1 MKAKMSHRE
10 RALAALNHQEPD
22 RVPVDLGQAAGDG
35 ITTIAYQNLLRH
47 LGLGERSLDVWN
59 REVQIVEVEEDVL
72 RRFDVD
78 FRAVRPG
85 APDRGGDTVLSPDSY
100 RDQWGVVRVRPPGG
114 FYFDFVA
121 SPFAEDATLSAIER
135 YPWPDPDDPGR
146 YRGLRERAKRLRE
159 ETDYAVVLDAD
170 CTFFDNCGP
179 LRGWENFYA
188 DLLVNTEFAKTL
200 MDRYLEIKLA
210 MAGHI
215 LEEAGAFADVV
226 VASRDD
232 LGTTTGPIISP
243 ALFRRLV
250 LPRMKRIFDFFH
262 ARTEAKIFHH
272 CDGAIY
278 PLLGDLV
285 EAGVQITNPVQV
297 NAAVMGDT
305 ARLKAEFGERLTFWG
320 AIDTSA
326 VLPRG
331 TALEVRQE
339 VERRVRDL
347 GPGGGYVLCSVHNI
361 QPDVPPENVVA
372 MFDAVHGVGTSG
384 FGRS

>member
-1 MKAKMSHRE
+1 MKATMTPRE
-10 RALAALNHQEPD
+10 RVLAALNHQEPD

-35 ITTIAYQNLLRH
+35 ITTLAYQNLLRH
-47 LGLGERSLDVWN
+47 LGLGERPSRIFN
-59 REVQIVEVEEDVL
+59 MEVQIVDVDEDVL
-72 RRFDVD
+72 RRFGID

-85 APDRGGDTVLSPDSY
+85 APDKGGDVMLSADSY
-100 RDQWGVVRVRPPGG
+100 RDQWGVERLRPPGG

-121 SPFAEDATLSAIER
+121 SPFAEDASLAAIER

-146 YRGLRERAKRLRE
+146 YRGLREKARRLRQ

-179 LRGWENFYA
+179 LRGWENFYS
-188 DLLVNTEFAKTL
+188 DLLINQEFSEAL

-210 MAGHI
+210 IAGHI
-215 LEEAGAFADVV
+215 LEEAGEFADVV

-232 LGTTTGPIISP
+232 LGTTTGSIISP

-250 LPRMKRIFDFFH
+250 LPRMKRIFDFFRP
-262 ARTEAKIFHH
+262 RTGGKLFHH

-297 NAAVMGDT
+297 NAVGMEDT
-305 ARLKAEFGERLTFWG
+305 ARLKAEFGDRLTFWG

-326 VLPRG
+326 ILPRG
-331 TALEVRQE
+331 TPEDVRREVR
-339 VERRVRDL
+339 RRIRDL
-347 GPGGGYVLCSVHNI
+347 DPGGGYVVCSVHNL

-372 MFDAVHGVGTSG
+372 MFDAARELGVYA
-384 FGRS
+384 